1 MKRLLCFLC
10 LFSLLASCTPAAP
23 AQEDTLNIVSTTYPT
38 YLAALAVTD
47 GVDGVSVSRLDT
59 GSVSCL
65 HDYTLT
71 VNDMKKLS
79 RADVIVI
86 NGAGLEDFMSDA
98 LASTDALVIDC
109 SEGVDL
115 LPATGHHDHEHGGG
129 EHGHFDPHY
138 WMDPLNAQTM
148 VGNVRRGLW
157 DLFPGEVAP
166 DLSANTTHSFEQL
179 QPLYLLGLKYLYPN
193 SENAVSVPGLITFH
207 DGFQYLAY
215 TFHLPLLASI
225 EEDAGSEASA
235 KEMDEIIH
243 LVKERDIPVIFTEV
257 NGSNA
262 TANAIARETG
272 CTVAQL
278 SMIMDGREPTE
289 EDSSPM
295 VPYAEL
301 MLNNIHTLIN
311 GFAGQEVV
319 SPS

>member
-1 MKRLLCFLC
+1 MKRLLCALC
-10 LFSLLASCTPAAP
+10 ALLLLVGCTPAGQEP
-23 AQEDTLNIVSTTYPT
+23 AQMNIVATTYPT

-47 GVDGVSVSRLDT
+47 GIEGVSVSRLDT

-79 RADVIVI
+79 RADVIVM

-109 SEGVDL
+109 SERVEL
-115 LPATGHHDHEHGGG
+115 LPATGHHGHEYSG
-129 EHGHFDPHY
+129 EDLGHFDPHY

-148 VGNVRRGLW
+148 VGNVRFGLW
-157 DLFPGEVAP
+157 FLFPGEVAP
-166 DLSANTTHSFEQL
+166 DLSANTTLAVEQL
-179 QPLYLLGLKYLYPN
+179 QPLYELGLRYLYPQ

-207 DGFQYLAY
+207 DGFQYLAQA
-215 TFHLPLLASI
+215 FHLPLLRSI
-225 EEDAGSEASA
+225 EEEAGSEAGA
-235 KEMDEIIH
+235 KEMDEIIR
-243 LVKERDIPVIFTEV
+243 LVKENNIPVIFTES
-257 NGSNA
+257 NGSDA

-289 EDSSPM
+289 DDGSPM
-295 VPYAEL
+295 APYAEL
-301 MLNNIHTLIN
+301 MLNNIYALIN

-319 SPS
+319 SLS